1 MNGIL
6 SVFTAVLTMLLSTVF
21 TNDFI
26 YLIVIYFATFFIT
39 YCWFW
44 PEFFKAIKKTAKRAN
59 A

>member
-1 MNGIL
+1 MNEFL
-6 SVFTAVLTMLLSTVF
+6 SVLTGVLVMMLSLVF
-21 TNDFI
+21 TNDFF
-26 YLIVIYFATFFIT
+26 YLIVIYFATFFVA

>member
-6 SVFTAVLTMLLSTVF
+6 SVLTSIIVMSISFIFTT
-21 TNDFI
+21 DFI
-26 YLIVIYFATFFIT
+26 YLTVIYFATFFIA

-44 PEFFKAIKKTAKRAN
+44 PEFFKAIKKTAKHGN

>member
-1 MNGIL
+1 MNEFL
-6 SVFTAVLTMLLSTVF
+6 SVFTGVLVMMLSTVF

-26 YLIVIYFATFFIT
+26 YLIVIYFATFFVT
-39 YCWFW
+39 YLWFW